1 MEKPQG
7 SGLSKF
13 NIVLAVLGSFYIF
26 FLTYEMS
33 KDIFVRLRGPTVEVQ
48 GTVIDQTRAAITV
61 EYNVDHQRY
70 QQRISR
76 GILRFAYSVDQD
88 VFTLIV
94 KRDSPAMA
102 VLNPPIG
109 GWFFW
114 SLDVGVILAYYAIC
128 IGWLSRRFCRA

>member
-13 NIVLAVLGSFYIF
+13 NIILAVLGSFYIF

-33 KDIFVRLRGPTVEVQ
+33 KEVFVRLGGPTVEVQ
-48 GTVIDQTRAAITV
+48 GTVIDQTRASITV
-61 EYNVDHQRY
+61 EYNMDHQRY

-76 GILRFAYSVDQD
+76 GIVRFAYPMDQD
-88 VFTLIV
+88 ILTLIV
-94 KRDSPAMA
+94 KKNFPSTA

-109 GWFFW
+109 GWIFW
-114 SLDVGVILAYYAIC
+114 SLDLALILAYYAIC
-128 IGWLSRRFCRA
+128 VGWLSRRFRRA